1 VSIIIIGIGEDW
13 PKQQHKLKVKGML
26 GDHGQLLM
34 YDDFD
39 ELLVSGFDELLAA
52 ACRKL
57 VLHFFVFFSI
67 VRAISISGYQFI
79 ALRFVEMKQKQRKFF
94 SRELEFLSKSALF
107 QLTRPFAK

>member
-1 VSIIIIGIGEDW
+1 MSIIIIGIGEDW

-57 VLHFFVFFSI
+57 VLHFFVSFSI
-67 VRAISISGYQFI
+67 VRAISISGYLFI
-79 ALRFVEMKQKQRKFF
+79 ALRMVEMKQKQRKFLSQPYF
-94 SRELEFLSKSALF
+94 S
-107 QLTRPFAK
+107 

>member
-39 ELLVSGFDELLAA
+39 ELLISGFDELLAA

-57 VLHFFVFFSI
+57 VLHIFVFFSI
-67 VRAISISGYQFI
+67 VWAISISGYLFT
-79 ALRFVEMKQKQRKFF
+79 ALRLVEMKEKQRKFF
-94 SRELEFLSKSALF
+94 QEN
-107 QLTRPFAK
+107 